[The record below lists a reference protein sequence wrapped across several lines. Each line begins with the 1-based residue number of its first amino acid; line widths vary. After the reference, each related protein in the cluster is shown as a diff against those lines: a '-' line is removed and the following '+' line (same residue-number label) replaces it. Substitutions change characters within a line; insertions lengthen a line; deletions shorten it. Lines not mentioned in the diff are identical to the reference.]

1 MMSAHTRGALDRELQ
16 AVQDSILRLGSMLDV
31 AIDQSMESLAKQDAE
46 IAQQVI
52 ENDNQINQLR
62 FKIEEACI
70 RVVATQQPAAV
81 DLREIMAAM
90 IIANELERMGDHA
103 EGIARIVIRMGD
115 EPLLKPLIDLPRMAE
130 TCRRMISSALDAY
143 TDRNV
148 LLAREVASQ
157 DDFIDDLYKQIFRE
171 LLTYIIEDPSTTTR
185 ALYLIFAAHNL
196 ERIADRATNI
206 AERAVFVASGELKEL
221 NPEPDD
227 AQLQ

>member
-16 AVQDSILRLGSMLDV
+16 AVQDNILRLGSMLDV